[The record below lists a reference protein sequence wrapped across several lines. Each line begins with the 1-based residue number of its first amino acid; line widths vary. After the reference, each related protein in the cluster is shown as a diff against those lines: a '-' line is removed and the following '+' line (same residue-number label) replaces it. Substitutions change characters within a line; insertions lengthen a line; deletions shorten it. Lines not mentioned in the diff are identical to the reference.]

1 MPHID
6 VSLYPG
12 RTPEIKANL
21 AKKIQQLCIDELGFA
36 PEHVSVSLT
45 DTNSETFTE
54 DVLKKVDKSNVIIES
69 ELIKNK

>member
-12 RTPEIKANL
+12 RTPEIKENIAR
-21 AKKIQQLCIDELGFA
+21 KIRQVCNDELGFM

-45 DTNSETFTE
+45 DTDSATFVE
-54 DVLKKVDKSNVIIES
+54 DVNARIDKANIIIES
-69 ELIKNK
+69 ELIKK